1 MEPKI
6 ETSISI
12 KNGKMYETQSKN
24 GKPIR
29 IAVFEDLNHDGKYS
43 ANEVTTVYKYEYKNG
58 GNYKET
64 MYLDNNND
72 GTLDVI
78 RLQDYNQNGQ
88 KLGATTWKEI
98 IDKCCD
104 FHSNMQNIRDS
115 HGLSVF
121 HLPSWEIE

>member
-12 KNGKMYETQSKN
+12 KNGKMYETQNKN

-29 IAVFEDLNHDGKYS
+29 ISVFEDLNKDGKYS

-64 MYLDNNND
+64 MYSDNNQD
-72 GTLDVI
+72 GTLDFI
-78 RLQDYNQNGQ
+78 RLQNYDKNGH

-98 IDKCCD
+98 KDKCCD
-104 FHSNMQNIRDS
+104 FHSNMQNIRES
-115 HGLSVF
+115 LGLMVF